1 MSQIENRLASIR
13 NWMSE
18 NNIDALI
25 IPHEDEYLSEYIP
38 PECERLAWATGF
50 TGSAGVA
57 VILNNKAAIF
67 VDGRYTV
74 QVRNQVDESLLE
86 YKHLVSDPYLKWI
99 KANTKSGTKVGYD
112 ARLHRAN
119 WVKTA
124 KKILGKKL
132 ELISIYENPID
143 LNWDDKPAVKCA
155 KALLLD
161 EKFTG
166 KSSSDKRNEIA
177 NTLNTQNLDAA
188 FLTQLDS
195 IAWLLNIRGS
205 DVPCNPVLLCHAIVF
220 ADASVDLFINLDK
233 IPDGFENHVGSGVL
247 TFSPDE
253 IKNRISTLSGKKVI
267 YNSTGSNAYCA
278 QLLSEANVNIVNGD
292 DPCVLPKACKND
304 VELRGMKDCHIR
316 DAVAE
321 CEFLAWFD
329 DQVNQGNMLDEAT
342 LANKLDG
349 LRAEQDMYKGL
360 SFGTISAAAGNAAM
374 CHYSHL
380 NQDIPGNLE
389 MNSVYLV
396 DSGGQ
401 YLDGTTDITRTI
413 AIGNPSDFIKKMF
426 TLVLKGHISLGSARF
441 PHGIGGQHMDTLARQ
456 FLWHHGY
463 DFDHGTGHGVGCFLN
478 VHEGPHRIGKGS
490 NKVPLIPGMIVS
502 NEPGYYEDDQFGIR
516 CENLVFVKESIKE
529 GLYEFENLTF
539 VPFDTRLIDKSLM
552 TDVELNWLNEYH
564 KEVFEKISPL
574 VSDDTL
580 AWLKNATQPI

>member
-1 MSQIENRLASIR
+1 MSQIKNHLVSIR
-13 NWMSE
+13 DWMSE

-50 TGSAGVA
+50 TGSAGAA
-57 VILNNKAAIF
+57 VILKDKAAIF

-86 YKHLVSDPYLKWI
+86 YKHLVSEPYLKWI
-99 KANTKSGTKVGYD
+99 QENTKNGCKVGYD
-112 ARLHRAN
+112 PRLHRAN
-119 WVKTA
+119 WVKSA
-124 KKILGKKL
+124 KKTLGEKL
-132 ELISIYENPID
+132 NLVSISKNPID
-143 LNWDDKPAVKCA
+143 LYWHEKPEAKCEE
-155 KALLLD
+155 ALLLD
-161 EKFTG
+161 QKFTG
-166 KSSSDKRNEIA
+166 KSSADKRNEIA
-177 NTLNTQNLDAA
+177 TALKSENVDAA

-195 IAWLLNIRGS
+195 IAWLLNIRGT
-205 DVPCNPVLLCHAIVF
+205 DVPCNPVLLCHAIMYK
-220 ADASVDLFINLDK
+220 DASVDLFINMDK
-233 IPDGFENHVGSGVL
+233 IPDGFESHVGHGVNVL
-247 TFSPDE
+247 ASSE
-253 IKNRISTLSGKKVI
+253 IENQISKLRGKKVL

-278 QLLSEANVNIVNGD
+278 QLLTGVGAKVVNGN

-304 VELRGMKDCHIR
+304 IELEGMKACHIR

-321 CEFLAWFD
+321 CEFLTWFE
-329 DQVNQGNMLDEAT
+329 DQVNQGNMLDEGA
-342 LANKLDG
+342 LADKLDG
-349 LRAEQDMYKGL
+349 LRAKQDMYKGL

-380 NQDIPGNLE
+380 NQDVPGNLE
-389 MNSVYLV
+389 MDSVYLV

-413 AIGNPSDFIKKMF
+413 AVGNPSDFIKKMF

-441 PHGIGGQHMDTLARQ
+441 PNGIGGQHVDTLARQ

-478 VHEGPHRIGKGS
+478 VHEGPHRIGKGA
-490 NKVPLIPGMIVS
+490 NNIPLIPGMVVS
-502 NEPGYYEDDQFGIR
+502 NEPGYYEDGQFGIR
-516 CENLVFVKESIKE
+516 CENLVFVKESPKE

-552 TDVELNWLNEYH
+552 TDIELNWLNDYH
-564 KEVFEKISPL
+564 KNVFDKINPL
-574 VSDDTL
+574 VSGDTL
-580 AWLKNATQPI
+580 IWLKSATQPI

>member
-1 MSQIENRLASIR
+1 MSQIKNRLASIR

-18 NNIDALI
+18 NNIDVLI

-50 TGSAGVA
+50 TGSAGIA
-57 VILNNKAAIF
+57 VILKDKAAIF

-74 QVRNQVDESLLE
+74 QVRNQVDETLLA
-86 YKHLVSDPYLKWI
+86 YKHLANDPYLKWI
-99 KANTKSGTKVGYD
+99 QANSQNGAIVGYD

-119 WVKTA
+119 WVKSA
-124 KKILGKKL
+124 KKILGEKL
-132 ELISIYENPID
+132 ELISISENPID
-143 LNWDDKPAVKCA
+143 LYWRDKPAA
-155 KALLLD
+155 KREKAILLD
-161 EKFTG
+161 DKFSG
-166 KSSSDKRNEIA
+166 KSSTDKRQDIA
-177 NTLNTQNLDAA
+177 STLKKQTVDAA

-195 IAWLLNIRGS
+195 IAWLLNIRGT
-205 DVPCNPVLLCHAIVF
+205 DVPCNPVLLCHAIVY
-220 ADASVDLFINLDK
+220 ADATVDLFINLDK
-233 IPDGFENHVGSGVL
+233 IPDGFNNHVGTGVKA
-247 TFSPDE
+247 FASHE
-253 IKNRISTLSGKKVI
+253 IKNQISKLNSKKVL
-267 YNSTGSNAYCA
+267 YNSTGSNAYCF
-278 QLLSEANVNIVNGD
+278 QLLSEVGAKIVNGD

-304 VELRGMKDCHIR
+304 VELQGMKDCHIR

-380 NQDIPGNLE
+380 NQKLPGSLE
-389 MNSVYLV
+389 MDSVYLV

-413 AIGNPSDFIKKMF
+413 AVGNPSDFIKKMF

-441 PHGIGGQHMDTLARQ
+441 PKGIGGQHVDTLARQ

-490 NKVPLIPGMIVS
+490 NNVPLIPGMVVS
-502 NEPGYYEDDQFGIR
+502 NEPGYYEDGQFGIR
-516 CENLVFVKESIKE
+516 CENLVFVKESIKD

-552 TDVELNWLNEYH
+552 TDIELNWLNNYH
-564 KEVFEKISPL
+564 KEVFEKINPL
-574 VSDDTL
+574 VSGDTL
-580 AWLKNATQPI
+580 TWLENATQPI

>member
-1 MSQIENRLASIR
+1 MSQIKNHLASIR
-13 NWMSE
+13 DWMSE

-50 TGSAGVA
+50 TGSAGAA
-57 VILNNKAAIF
+57 VILKDKAAIF

-86 YKHLVSDPYLKWI
+86 YKHLVSEPYLKWI
-99 KANTKSGTKVGYD
+99 QENTKNGCKVGYD
-112 ARLHRAN
+112 PRLHRAN
-119 WVKTA
+119 WVKSA
-124 KKILGKKL
+124 KKILGERL
-132 ELISIYENPID
+132 DLVSISENPID
-143 LNWDDKPAVKCA
+143 LYWHEKPEAKCEE
-155 KALLLD
+155 ALLLD
-161 EKFTG
+161 QKFTG
-166 KSSSDKRNEIA
+166 KSSADKRNEIA
-177 NTLNTQNLDAA
+177 TTLKSENVDAA

-195 IAWLLNIRGS
+195 IAWLLNIRGT
-205 DVPCNPVLLCHAIVF
+205 DVPCNPVLLCHAIMYK
-220 ADASVDLFINLDK
+220 DASVDLFINMDK
-233 IPDGFENHVGSGVL
+233 IPDGFESHVGHGVNVL
-247 TFSPDE
+247 ASSE
-253 IKNRISTLSGKKVI
+253 MENQISKLSGKKVL

-278 QLLSEANVNIVNGD
+278 QLLTGVGAKVVNGN

-304 VELRGMKDCHIR
+304 IELEGMKACHIR

-321 CEFLAWFD
+321 CEFLTWFD
-329 DQVNQGNMLDEAT
+329 DQVNQGNMLDEGA
-342 LANKLDG
+342 LADKLDG
-349 LRAEQDMYKGL
+349 LRAKQDMYKGL

-380 NQDIPGNLE
+380 NQDVPGNLE
-389 MNSVYLV
+389 MDSVYLV

-413 AIGNPSDFIKKMF
+413 AVGDPSDFIKKMF

-441 PHGIGGQHMDTLARQ
+441 PNGIGGQHVDTLARQ

-478 VHEGPHRIGKGS
+478 VHEGPHRIGKGA
-490 NKVPLIPGMIVS
+490 NNIPLIPGMVVS
-502 NEPGYYEDDQFGIR
+502 NEPGYYEDGQFGIR
-516 CENLVFVKESIKE
+516 CENLVFVKESTKE

-552 TDVELNWLNEYH
+552 TDIELNWLNDYH
-564 KEVFEKISPL
+564 KNVFDKISPF
-574 VSDDTL
+574 VSGDTL
-580 AWLKNATQPI
+580 MWLKSATQSI